1 MHTHASYL
9 FRDGRTFFSHSYV
22 CKTQKNPWNKKSRFV
37 TVMEAVGG
45 LTMRILWLV
54 VCSFLL
60 STGLVH
66 AQLGPESL
74 KGLIKIKLWVE
85 PPDDTARAC
94 GVTEELVTAAFMDPA
109 RSSALRVTNNAVDPI
124 FSVQVNAIDLK
135 NGMCVSDVTLQLLH
149 RQLIRPDFSADPR
162 YVTTIYWSESTLAA
176 SAQYLHAEMV
186 KNAIESHTTKFIAKW
201 NSDNKARQSHYR

>member
-1 MHTHASYL
+1 
-9 FRDGRTFFSHSYV
+9 V

-66 AQLGPESL
+66 AQLGAESL
-74 KGLIKIKLWVE
+74 KGLIKIKLLVE

-94 GVTEELVTAAFMDPA
+94 GVTEQLITAAFMDPA
-109 RSSALRVTNNAVDPI
+109 RSSALRVTNDAVDP
-124 FSVQVNAIDLK
+124 FF
-135 NGMCVSDVTLQLLH
+135 TY
-149 RQLIRPDFSADPR
+149 R
-162 YVTTIYWSESTLAA
+162 STR
-176 SAQYLHAEMV
+176 S
-186 KNAIESHTTKFIAKW
+186 I
-201 NSDNKARQSHYR
+201 

>member
-1 MHTHASYL
+1 
-9 FRDGRTFFSHSYV
+9 
-22 CKTQKNPWNKKSRFV
+22 
-37 TVMEAVGG
+37 MEAAGG

-74 KGLIKIKLWVE
+74 KGLIKIKLLVE
-85 PPDDTARAC
+85 PLDDTARAC
-94 GVTEELVTAAFMDPA
+94 GVTEELITAAFMDPA
-109 RSSALRVTNNAVDPI
+109 RSSALRVTNDAVDP
-124 FSVQVNAIDLK
+124 FFYVQVNAIDLK

-176 SAQYLHAEMV
+176 SAQYQHAEMV
-186 KNAIESHTTKFIAKW
+186 KNTIESHTTKFIAKW
-201 NSDNKARQSHYR
+201 NSDNRARQSRYR

>member
-1 MHTHASYL
+1 
-9 FRDGRTFFSHSYV
+9 
-22 CKTQKNPWNKKSRFV
+22 
-37 TVMEAVGG
+37 MEAVGG

-162 YVTTIYWSESTLAA
+162 YVTAIYWTQSTLAA
-176 SAQYLHAEMV
+176 SAQNQHAEMV

>member
-1 MHTHASYL
+1 
-9 FRDGRTFFSHSYV
+9 
-22 CKTQKNPWNKKSRFV
+22 
-37 TVMEAVGG
+37 MEAAGG

-74 KGLIKIKLWVE
+74 NGLIKKNLLAE

-94 GVTEELVTAAFMDPA
+94 GVTEELITAAFMDPA
-109 RSSALRVTNNAVDPI
+109 RSSALRVTNDAVDP
-124 FSVQVNAIDLK
+124 FFYVQVNAIDLK

-176 SAQYLHAEMV
+176 SAQYQHAEMV
-186 KNAIESHTTKFIAKW
+186 KNTIESHTTKFIAKW
-201 NSDNKARQSHYR
+201 NSDNKERQSRYR

>member
-1 MHTHASYL
+1 
-9 FRDGRTFFSHSYV
+9 
-22 CKTQKNPWNKKSRFV
+22 
-37 TVMEAVGG
+37 MEAAGG

-54 VCSFLL
+54 VCSSLL

-74 KGLIKIKLWVE
+74 KGLIKIKLLVGRGLVE

-94 GVTEELVTAAFMDPA
+94 GVTEELITAAFMDPA
-109 RSSALRVTNNAVDPI
+109 RSSALRVTNDAVDP
-124 FSVQVNAIDLK
+124 FFYVQVNAIDLK

-162 YVTTIYWSESTLAA
+162 YVTSLY
-176 SAQYLHAEMV
+176 
-186 KNAIESHTTKFIAKW
+186 
-201 NSDNKARQSHYR
+201 